1 MLFLVRLFPEIT
13 IKSHPVRKRL
23 TRFLTENLRVLA
35 RRIHP
40 GAKVTQHWDKLE
52 VRIPSDDEK
61 LQQEIADL
69 LGRTAGIANYSA
81 VRAFPFSTL
90 QDVYEKTAESWGDAL
105 EGKTFCVR
113 VRRGGRHDFT
123 STDVERYVGGELNQH
138 CSSAGVKLK
147 DPDITINLEIK
158 DDTAY
163 LVEQRYEGLGGF
175 PVGSQ
180 GSVLSLVSGG
190 FDSTIASYMMIRRG
204 LRTHFCFFNLGGRE
218 HELGVKEVAFYLWNR
233 FGSSHRVRFITVPFE
248 GVVAEILEKIDPS
261 NMGVVLKRMMLRAA
275 EKVAAY
281 GGVQALVTGEAISQ
295 VSSQTLPNLTA
306 IDQVTNMLVLRPLIT
321 MDKPEIIQLARK
333 IGTEELCGSIPEY
346 CGVISVR
353 PSAKVNPK
361 RVEQQETGFNFD
373 LLDQAVA
380 AAKVQLIDEVMAD
393 MEDRQAAPV
402 FELPTG
408 GATVIDIRH
417 PGEQEMKPL
426 QIECPVLCIPFYSLS
441 TEYPKLDQGGTYLL
455 YCDKGVMSRLHAA
468 HLMDGGYTNIGV
480 YRPARQESSG
490 TR

>member
-23 TRFLTENLRVLA
+23 TRFLTENLRVLT
-35 RRIHP
+35 RRIHS
-40 GAKVTQHWDKLE
+40 GAKVKQDWDKLE
-52 VRIPSDDEK
+52 VRIPSEDEK
-61 LQQEIADL
+61 LYQEVADL

-81 VRAFPFSTL
+81 VRAFAFSSL
-90 QDVYEKTAESWGDAL
+90 QDIAETTFESWHEVL

-113 VRRGGRHDFT
+113 VRRIGQHDFT
-123 STDVERYVGGELNQH
+123 STDVERYVGGELNQR
-138 CSSAGVKLK
+138 CSTGGVKLK
-147 DPDITINLEIK
+147 NPDITINLEIK
-158 DDTAY
+158 NDTAY

-204 LRTHFCFFNLGGRE
+204 LRTHFCFFNLGGRD
-218 HELGVKEVAFYLWNR
+218 HELAVKEVAFYLWNR

-275 EKVAAY
+275 ERVAAH

-353 PSAKVNPK
+353 PSAKVNPA
-361 RVEQQETGFNFD
+361 RVEEQEAGFDFD
-373 LLDQAVA
+373 LLDQAVNQA
-380 AAKVQLIDEVMAD
+380 SVQVIDEVMAD
-393 MEDRQAAPV
+393 VESRQTVEVCDVPA
-402 FELPTG
+402 E
-408 GATVIDIRH
+408 GATIIDIRH
-417 PGEQEMKPL
+417 PNERDMKPL
-426 QIECPVLCIPFYSLS
+426 QIEHSVLCIPFYSLGS
-441 TEYPKLDQGGTYLL
+441 EYPKLDQRGAYLL

-468 HLMDGGYTNIGV
+468 HLMDGGYNNIGV
-480 YRPARQESSG
+480 YRPARAPE
-490 TR
+490 TND